1 MSSVFK
7 TEKEVVDWKIELQ
20 VANGWIGWNE
30 GLIEAIEE
38 RDWDALQV
46 IIEEAREDIIRW
58 KQRRTKAF
66 TELGYL
72 HNTKDK
78 ETA

>member
-1 MSSVFK
+1 MSNAIK
-7 TEKEVVDWKIELQ
+7 TDWKFELQ
-20 VANGWIGWNE
+20 LANGWIERNE
-30 GLIEAIEE
+30 RFIKAIEE
-38 RDWDALQV
+38 NDWDVLDEFL
-46 IIEEAREDIIRW
+46 EEAREDIIRW

-72 HNTKDK
+72 HNIKDK